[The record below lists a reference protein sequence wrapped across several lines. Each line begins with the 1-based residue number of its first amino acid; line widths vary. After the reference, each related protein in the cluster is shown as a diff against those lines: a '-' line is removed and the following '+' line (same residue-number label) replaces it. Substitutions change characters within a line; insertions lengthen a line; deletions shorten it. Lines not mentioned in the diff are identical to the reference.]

1 MKKKKKN
8 KNKNIV
14 IIVVLILFLLLLVV
28 VGKLYTSIRSY
39 KIDSRVETLEKFKKD
54 NPNYDTVGWLKVE
67 GTDIDYP
74 VITEADAIEYND
86 GDIQFL
92 WQVGEMNKLNRV
104 NTILGHNVMNL
115 SKTPLIKEKGHVRF
129 EQLMSFTYLDFAKK
143 NEYVQ
148 FTIDGNNYLFKIFG
162 VSYIDKKEVSTY
174 NNASDGDEYV
184 KQIIEQDKQYSI
196 FNYDVDVNEKD
207 TLISLITCT
216 RMFGFYNKG
225 NFRVDA
231 RLVREG
237 ESTSHYKVEK
247 SKKYKKVEEQ
257 MKGDIE
263 DENA

>member
-8 KNKNIV
+8 RNKNIV
-14 IIVVLILFLLLLVV
+14 IIIVLILFLLLLVV

-39 KIDSRVETLEKFKKD
+39 KIESRIETLEKFKKD

-92 WQVGEMNKLNRV
+92 WQVGEMDKLNRV
-104 NTILGHNVMNL
+104 NSILGHNVMNL

-129 EQLMSFTYLDFAKK
+129 EQLMSFTYLDFAKRY
-143 NEYVQ
+143 EYIQ
-148 FTIDGNNYLFKIFG
+148 FTIDGKDYIFKIFG
-162 VSYIDKKEVSTY
+162 VSYIDKNEVSTY
-174 NNASDGDEYV
+174 NNPNDGDEYV
-184 KQIIEQDKQYSI
+184 KQIIDQAKKYSI
-196 FNYDVDVNEKD
+196 FDYNVDVNEKD

-216 RMFGFYNKG
+216 RMFDQYDKG

-231 RLVREG
+231 RLVRKG
-237 ESTSHYKVEK
+237 EKAFHYTVEK
-247 SKKYKKVEEQ
+247 NKNFKEVEEQ
-257 MKGDIE
+257 MKGEIK
-263 DENA
+263 DENV